1 MINNNIKNVRDLLS
15 NCSIET
21 TPNVY
26 AKYGSFA
33 DLVSIKNNIYITYLP
48 NEDMNKVIDTAR
60 KLKLEGYSVI
70 PHLPARTIANHE
82 ELKNT
87 YKLLQKIVDVQKF

>member
-1 MINNNIKNVRDLLS
+1 MINNNIDNVRDLLS

-26 AKYGSFA
+26 TKYGSFA

-48 NEDMNKVIDTAR
+48 NEDMN
-60 KLKLEGYSVI
+60 S
-70 PHLPARTIANHE
+70 N
-82 ELKNT
+82 
-87 YKLLQKIVDVQKF
+87 